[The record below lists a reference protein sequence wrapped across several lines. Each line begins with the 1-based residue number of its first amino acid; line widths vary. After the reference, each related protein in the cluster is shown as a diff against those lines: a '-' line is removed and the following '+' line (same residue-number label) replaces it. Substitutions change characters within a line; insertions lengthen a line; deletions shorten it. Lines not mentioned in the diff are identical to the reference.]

1 MEAVDPG
8 DDPKR
13 DEERF
18 VVRGIPKPG
27 NQVTYPKEDDPE
39 TKLRGDVGVEV
50 ALREFNP
57 KYREK
62 RTHQYDKE
70 KVEELG
76 LPRRHLEEAEHVAVH
91 VSIGKQ
97 GERRSGLLKQCQ
109 KTMLKRQRMMK
120 MIIRS
125 FSIFPPAMPLLINV
139 YPTYAKVRSSKIPTT
154 LL

>member
-1 MEAVDPG
+1 MEEVDPD

-18 VVRGIPKPG
+18 VVCGIPKPG

-70 KVEELG
+70 GVEELG

-97 GERRSGLLKQCQ
+97 GERRSGLLKQCPEDDVEETEDDEEDR
-109 KTMLKRQRMMK
+109 KSTRLN
-120 MIIRS
+120 S
-125 FSIFPPAMPLLINV
+125 SH
-139 YPTYAKVRSSKIPTT
+139 VRI
-154 LL
+154 